1 MIKRIGLFDAKTNLS
16 KIAERVRRTG
26 QPVTLTKRGQPY
38 VDLVPHQKI
47 PTRRSKM
54 QVLAELDQL
63 RRQMPKSS
71 AARIKADIET
81 GRQSWARS

>member
-26 QPVTLTKRGQPY
+26 QAVTLTKRGQPY

-47 PTRRSKM
+47 PTSRSKA

-81 GRQSWARS
+81 GRQ